1 LVIFDPKA
9 PLKRSQSLVRY
20 IKALPLRKFDD
31 VTKMKE
37 ELRSGNM
44 LILRL
49 ELAFINSKKD

>member
-1 LVIFDPKA
+1 LAIFDPKGSA
-9 PLKRSQSLVRY
+9 EEKSKLGKIHQSSS
-20 IKALPLRKFDD
+20 LRKFDD

-37 ELRSGNM
+37 GLRSGNM